1 MAQMYVEYRGNTPV
15 AYRYG
20 EEWVAQQLLMEG
32 GYPTPEEAIAAWER
46 EQVGWEASKCDT
58 CLNSRPV
65 ISENG
70 MHNVCGLSHK
80 AERDCILGKKDR
92 CVTLKR
98 RVSDG

>member
-1 MAQMYVEYRGNTPV
+1 MAEMYVEYRGNTPV

-32 GYPTPEEAIAAWER
+32 GYPTEEEAIAAWER
-46 EQVGWEASKCDT
+46 EQKREDAKCDT

-70 MHNVCGLSHK
+70 MHNVCCLSSK
-80 AERDCILGKKDR
+80 AARDCILRKKDR
-92 CVTLKR
+92 YVTLKR
-98 RVSDG
+98 RVSDV

>member
-1 MAQMYVEYRGNTPV
+1 MAQMYVKYRDDTPV

-32 GYPTPEEAIAAWER
+32 GYPTEEEAIAAWER
-46 EQVGWEASKCDT
+46 EQIRWEQAMCDT
-58 CLNSRPV
+58 CLNSRPI

-70 MHNVCGLSHK
+70 MHNVCCLSYK
-80 AERDCILGKKDR
+80 AARDCILGKKDR
-92 CVTLKR
+92 YVTLKR